1 MFLSIALIIF
11 VLVMVQIAMV
21 FVGNYRFLAENWK
34 REVFE
39 EFASSV
45 RRAIQRIGSA
55 DNEAVISMI
64 ADSSSE
70 RVSGLILRD
79 GNGDFV
85 ASLGFSPDGEEVP
98 SPREAD
104 SPRIPSGRLSAFY
117 QKKIDYKEVRIAP
130 ARYELAIAASGE
142 LPFVQS
148 IDFRPIAAR
157 TQPSSILASPMQ
169 PRFSLSSGLALATPS
184 LSVILTI

>member
-79 GNGDFV
+79 GNGDF
-85 ASLGFSPDGEEVP
+85 EV
-98 SPREAD
+98 
-104 SPRIPSGRLSAFY
+104 
-117 QKKIDYKEVRIAP
+117 Q
-130 ARYELAIAASGE
+130 
-142 LPFVQS
+142 
-148 IDFRPIAAR
+148 
-157 TQPSSILASPMQ
+157 
-169 PRFSLSSGLALATPS
+169 
-184 LSVILTI
+184 

>member
-64 ADSSSE
+64 ADSSSDSAAE
-70 RVSGLILRD
+70 DSSSGDGAEESGGGGGLING
-79 GNGDFV
+79 GNY
-85 ASLGFSPDGEEVP
+85 
-98 SPREAD
+98 EAH
-104 SPRIPSGRLSAFY
+104 
-117 QKKIDYKEVRIAP
+117 
-130 ARYELAIAASGE
+130 
-142 LPFVQS
+142 
-148 IDFRPIAAR
+148 
-157 TQPSSILASPMQ
+157 
-169 PRFSLSSGLALATPS
+169 
-184 LSVILTI
+184 